1 MRTITDKQAGKFSV
15 LVLLTAVF
23 FAVLPG
29 CSSDRPV
36 ESVATS
42 FNSVNGNLPTIATTP
57 DTTLGHGD
65 DGWFHMAKESAYT
78 LRVIKWNPKNE
89 NPPDTTEFYLAECVY
104 VNQYSTYSAYQW
116 WSTALGYGTYMMLR
130 NCESSVN
137 DVEWEMPNVWAR
149 EDIAIDTVS
158 GDSLAFY
165 VDLSSSP
172 YTRIQSLSC
181 PDWKWAECK
190 IWNEQ
195 VGPNQEWYRVYYW
208 RTTEA
213 MFEDDIHKGYME
225 IWYGYYAPETIST
238 NPQGVSNVANTNHSP
253 LADSAVGD
261 RLRVC
266 EG

>member
-1 MRTITDKQAGKFSV
+1 MRTITDKQAGKFAV

-149 EDIAIDTVS
+149 EDIAIDTVCLVTIPRRACS
-158 GDSLAFY
+158 GSMPCSAAARLKFSSRSIAPLY
-165 VDLSSSP
+165 SSP
-172 YTRIQSLSC
+172 LRTIRARSCSMNSSTICVNRWFSMLFNLSL
-181 PDWKWAECK
+181 
-190 IWNEQ
+190 
-195 VGPNQEWYRVYYW
+195 
-208 RTTEA
+208 
-213 MFEDDIHKGYME
+213 
-225 IWYGYYAPETIST
+225 
-238 NPQGVSNVANTNHSP
+238 
-253 LADSAVGD
+253 
-261 RLRVC
+261 
-266 EG
+266 